1 MAESICVGCATK
13 GAEIEQLRAELA
25 ALKADSASLE
35 APEQAMARRCWT
47 SVRDSWAHTEQTAS
61 GEASSA

>member
-35 APEQAMARRCWT
+35 APEPGHGQEMLDLGPAL
-47 SVRDSWAHTEQTAS
+47 VGAHLS
-61 GEASSA
+61 LIHI